1 MVVFSEKNQISVVF
15 SKKRV
20 NFEHF
25 INGRWTYYKN
35 LINDLRFNDNELFI
49 NDAWF
54 FGFFILNVGKE
65 PFLFNKKTDAR
76 GGGRLVSEARLD
88 PWGHGVEV
96 ALYEPH
102 TKCLI
107 QIQCYPKK
115 FCGSATQIG
124 KPNFTCKSLL
134 FMGHDLWSI
143 P

>member
-1 MVVFSEKNQISVVF
+1 M
-15 SKKRV
+15 
-20 NFEHF
+20 
-25 INGRWTYYKN
+25 
-35 LINDLRFNDNELFI
+35 
-49 NDAWF
+49 
-54 FGFFILNVGKE
+54 
-65 PFLFNKKTDAR
+65 FNKKTDAR

-134 FMGHDLWSI
+134 FLGMMYDPSCRNRI
-143 P
+143 PLMHGIPLDPFYINASDSCYFLFQEEQELNLLELDDQYYAVELNRGGRGNKDHGEYPRK